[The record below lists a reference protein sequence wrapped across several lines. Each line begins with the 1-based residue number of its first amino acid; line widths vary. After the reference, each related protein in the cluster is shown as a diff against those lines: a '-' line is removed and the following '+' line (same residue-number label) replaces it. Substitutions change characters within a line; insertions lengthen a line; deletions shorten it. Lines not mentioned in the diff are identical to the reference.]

1 MNIDMYVYMMFCEC
15 VRHVFTRVY
24 VGGYTW
30 VICRCMHIHL
40 YAHNYVHACIYRYIC
55 KSTYMDMN
63 MYIWIYVCVCI
74 GNSECVWM

>member
-24 VGGYTW
+24 VGEYTW

-40 YAHNYVHACIYRYIC
+40 YAHNYVHTCIYIGIFVR
-55 KSTYMDMN
+55 
-63 MYIWIYVCVCI
+63 VCVWI
-74 GNSECVWM
+74 